1 MNAPLINQLKDVVGH
16 SHVLTKANDKVPY
29 TKGFRVG
36 KGEALAVAL
45 PSSLMEMWQLLKV
58 CVAHDVIILMQAS
71 NTGVTGGSTPD
82 GNDYD
87 REIVIIST
95 RKING
100 LHLLDDANQVL
111 AFPGTTLTELE
122 DALKPFHREPHSVIG
137 SSCIGASVIGG
148 ICNNSGGS
156 LIRRGPAFTEK
167 SLYAAIDEQGQ
178 LQLINHLGIELGETP
193 EEILGNLVSKH
204 YTTGDAADWQGR
216 IWADDYEKKLRDVDS
231 DQPTRY
237 NGNPE
242 YLHESAGSSGK
253 LAVFSVRLPTFESSR
268 GTTTFYIGANDE
280 TELVELRRFL
290 LKNLQASPLQA
301 EYIHRQA
308 FDLTIRYAKH
318 VYKAISKQG
327 AAKIPEMFAQKN
339 QIDKIV
345 RAIPIL
351 PNHAFDSLIQIY
363 NRFTPDG
370 VEPRI
375 MDFHHQFEHHL
386 MLKTEQKDA
395 PELKTLLQNFFAS
408 RQGKFF
414 ECSSA
419 EEKNAF
425 LIRFGVGGCTV
436 YYCEGKGLDINQ
448 RLVAFDVAL
457 RSNDPEWRLKLPAH
471 LQQQVLLESCCG
483 HFFCFVN
490 HQDYILKPGYD
501 PTAFKHGVLEY
512 IETRGAKY
520 PAEHNVGHQYHASP
534 DYEQHMHRLDPT
546 NSFNAGVGK
555 TSKNK
560 FWRV

>member
-1 MNAPLINQLKDVVGH
+1 MNTPLINQLKDVVGH
-16 SHVLTKANDKVPY
+16 SHVLTKTNDKVPY

-122 DALKPFHREPHSVIG
+122 NALKPFHREPHSVIG

-425 LIRFGVGGCTV
+425 FDSLRRRGLYGLLLRRQGAGHQPAAGGVRRGFALQRPGMAAEITGPFTAAGAARVVLRPLLLLC
-436 YYCEGKGLDINQ
+436 KPSGLHPEA
-448 RLVAFDVAL
+448 RL
-457 RSNDPEWRLKLPAH
+457 RSDGLQTRRAGIYRNARREIPGRAQCRPSVPRLAGLRAAYAPPRPNQQ
-471 LQQQVLLESCCG
+471 LQR
-483 HFFCFVN
+483 
-490 HQDYILKPGYD
+490 
-501 PTAFKHGVLEY
+501 
-512 IETRGAKY
+512 RGGQ
-520 PAEHNVGHQYHASP
+520 NQ
-534 DYEQHMHRLDPT
+534 
-546 NSFNAGVGK
+546 
-555 TSKNK
+555 
-560 FWRV
+560 

>member
-1 MNAPLINQLKDVVGH
+1 MNTPLINQLKEVVGA
-16 SHVLTKANDKVPY
+16 SNVLTKTNDKVPY

-45 PSSLMEMWQLLKV
+45 PDSLMTMWRLLKV

-82 GNDYD
+82 GNNYD
-87 REIVIIST
+87 REVVIIST
-95 RKING
+95 RKLQG
-100 LHLLDDANQVL
+100 LHLLDNAHQVL

-122 DALKPFHREPHSVIG
+122 MALKPFHREPHSVIG

-167 SLYAAIDEQGQ
+167 SLYACIDDNGE
-178 LQLINHLGIELGETP
+178 LQLVNHLGIGLGDSP
-193 EEILGNLVSKH
+193 EEIINNLVNKT
-204 YTTGDAADWQGR
+204 YTTGDATDWEGR
-216 IWADDYEKKLRDVDS
+216 IWADNYEQKLRDVDS

-253 LAVFSVRLPTFESSR
+253 LAVFSVRLPTFESST
-268 GTTTFYIGANDE
+268 GSTTFYIGANDE
-280 TELVELRRFL
+280 QELIELRRFL
-290 LKNLQASPLQA
+290 LKNLQVPPMQA

-308 FDLTIRYAKH
+308 FALTIRYAKH
-318 VYKAISKQG
+318 VYKAIGKRG
-327 AAKIPEMFAQKN
+327 AEKIPAMFAQKN
-339 QIDKIV
+339 RLDKLV
-345 RAIPIL
+345 REIPLL
-351 PNHAFDSLIQIY
+351 PNNAVDSLIQLY
-363 NRFTPDG
+363 NRITPDG

-375 MDFHHQFEHHL
+375 MDFHHRFEHYL
-386 MLKTEQKDA
+386 MLKTEQKDGA
-395 PELKTLLQNFFAS
+395 ELAALLTKFFAA
-408 RQGKFF
+408 RQGAFF
-414 ECSSA
+414 ECSGA

-425 LIRFGVGGCTV
+425 LIRFGVGTCTV

-457 RSNDPEWRLKLPAH
+457 RSNDNEWRLKLPAH
-471 LQQQVLLESCCG
+471 LEQQVLLESCCG

-501 PTAFKHGVLEY
+501 PVAFKHGVLEY
-512 IETRGAKY
+512 VESRGARY
-520 PAEHNVGHQYHASP
+520 PAEHNVGHLYHASAE
-534 DYEQHMHRLDPT
+534 YEQHMHQLDPT

-555 TSKNK
+555 TSKKK
-560 FWRV
+560 FWSV

>member
-1 MNAPLINQLKDVVGH
+1 MNTALITALKNVVGAAN
-16 SHVLTKANDKVPY
+16 VLTKTNDKIPY

-45 PSSLMEMWQLLKV
+45 PASLLEMWHLLQA
-58 CVAHDVIILMQAS
+58 CVAHDVIMLMQAA

-95 RKING
+95 RKLNG
-100 LHLLDDANQVL
+100 LHLIDNAHQVL
-111 AFPGTTLTELE
+111 AFPGTSLTELE
-122 DALKPFHREPHSVIG
+122 NALKPFQREPHSVIG

-167 SLYAAIDEQGQ
+167 SLYACVDEKGE
-178 LQLINHLGIELGETP
+178 LQLVNHLGIALGDTP
-193 EEILGNLVSKH
+193 EAIFKNLVNQN
-204 YTTGDAADWQGR
+204 YTTGDAPDWQGR

-253 LAVFSVRLPTFESSR
+253 LAVFSVRLPTFESSV
-268 GTTTFYIGANDE
+268 GTTTFYIGTNDE
-280 TELVELRRFL
+280 TELIALRRFL
-290 LKNLQASPLQA
+290 LKNMQVPPLQA

-308 FDLTIRYAKH
+308 FALTIRYAKH
-318 VYKAISKQG
+318 VYKAIGKRG
-327 AAKIPEMFAQKN
+327 AENIPAMFAQKN
-339 QIDKIV
+339 RLDKWV
-345 RAIPIL
+345 REMPLL
-351 PNHAFDSLIQIY
+351 PNHALDSLIQVV
-363 NRFTPDG
+363 NRLTPDG

-386 MLKTEQKDA
+386 MLKTEKKDA
-395 PELKTLLQNFFAS
+395 KELSDLLAQFFAS

-414 ECSSA
+414 ECTAA

-425 LIRFGVGGCTV
+425 LIRFGVGTCTV

-457 RSNDPEWRLKLPAH
+457 RSNDDQWRLQLPAH
-471 LQQQVLLESCCG
+471 LQEQVLLESCCG

-490 HQDYILKPGYD
+490 HQDYILKAGCD
-501 PTAFKHGVLEY
+501 PVAFKHGVLEY
-512 IETRGAKY
+512 VESRGARY
-520 PAEHNVGHQYHASP
+520 PAEHNVGHLYHASEH
-534 DYEQHMHRLDPT
+534 YEQHLHGLDPT
-546 NSFNAGVGK
+546 NSFNAGIGK